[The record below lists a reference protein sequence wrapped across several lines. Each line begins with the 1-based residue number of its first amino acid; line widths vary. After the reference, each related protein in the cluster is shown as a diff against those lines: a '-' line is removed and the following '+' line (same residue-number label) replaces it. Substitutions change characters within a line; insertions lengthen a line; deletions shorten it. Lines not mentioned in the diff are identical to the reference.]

1 MLRSMAGVH
10 RAAHICN
17 VELPG
22 QWHGLGI
29 KLGAAGKTDPH
40 CALPVDDEPVRGALL
55 LPLLLLLRAGGTGSS
70 VSGRY
75 GTTPGPPRPVSMM
88 ILLVSLRM
96 RSIVS
101 RYIRSRVTAGAFLY
115 CA

>member
-1 MLRSMAGVH
+1 MRSLCQMLRSMAGVH

-55 LPLLLLLRAGGTGSS
+55 LLLRAGGTGSS

-75 GTTPGPPRPVSMM
+75 GTTPGPPWPVSMM
-88 ILLVSLRM
+88 VLLVSLKM

-101 RYIRSRVTAGAFLY
+101 RYMRSRVTDGAFL
-115 CA
+115 